1 MRSKGKI
8 NVPDHLLPGVAGR
21 LVRIHVLAPAVGEA
35 VVVADDVLDGVS
47 LEPVVHVHLRLE
59 LASVIRA
66 QLGEVRRIHKCEKV
80 GVIAGGP
87 VHGAFGE
94 RPAVTRELLL
104 AACRGEFLQRSA
116 VRAEGGRSIV
126 ELEPKLDLVQ
136 IAIRAVRVKLV
147 GQVAVGLLHVLEHLR
162 APDAVDKQVNVPSIA
177 VRQPDLVRD
186 PIGRLLALIRIVA
199 AAVAGPLE
207 RCIGLAQ
214 QRIVVRK
221 RKQIITDVA
230 NGRIESRRVVRAAG
244 ILAADI
250 VNDAVVAIHECAV
263 ERLVAQVLAVRP
275 AVQRCLRHPKTV
287 GAEVA
292 ALRGIIPTHQ
302 TLARRRV
309 VRKQRR
315 GARRKIV

>member
-1 MRSKGKI
+1 M
-8 NVPDHLLPGVAGR
+8 
-21 LVRIHVLAPAVGEA
+21 
-35 VVVADDVLDGVS
+35 LDGVS

-126 ELEPKLDLVQ
+126 ELEPQLNLVQ
-136 IAIRAVRVKLV
+136 IASRAVRVKLV
-147 GQVAVGLLHVLEHLR
+147 GHVAVGLLHVLEHLR
-162 APDAVDKQVNVPSIA
+162 APDIEPFERAHVVRVHEQVDVPAVAIGQT
-177 VRQPDLVRD
+177 DLVRD

-214 QRIVVRK
+214 QRIVVGK